1 MIHLISNYLTAVAFF
16 GNYVH
21 SGSKNELTGD
31 IVVSQFLKF
40 LNINLL
46 NCYIYHTCS

>member
-1 MIHLISNYLTAVAFF
+1 MTWLRLLFL

-46 NCYIYHTCS
+46 NCYIIVSHLQLTL